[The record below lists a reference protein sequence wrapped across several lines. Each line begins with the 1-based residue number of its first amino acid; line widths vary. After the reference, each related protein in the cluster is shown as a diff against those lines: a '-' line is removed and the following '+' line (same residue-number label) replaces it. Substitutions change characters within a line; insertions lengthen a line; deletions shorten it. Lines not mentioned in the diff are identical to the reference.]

1 MVDLPLSSGGLQ
13 IKQLKSTNAILQ
25 DAGSYIQCTD
35 LPKHFLVSGKKRRN
49 EAYPMYRE
57 ALQIREI
64 LVAKISLLLPY
75 LTFLEL
81 LFYLIFKNA
90 VQTNGDGDSIF
101 CPMVIKYSIIT
112 HHIMTKM
119 LIYFVLPLWLSFS
132 RYWQLKTSNFETNFT
147 FPDGHRDT
155 DTDIGWKKN

>member
-1 MVDLPLSSGGLQ
+1 
-13 IKQLKSTNAILQ
+13 
-25 DAGSYIQCTD
+25 
-35 LPKHFLVSGKKRRN
+35 
-49 EAYPMYRE
+49 MYRE

-119 LIYFVLPLWLSFS
+119 LIYFVLPLVLSFS
-132 RYWQLKTSNFETNFT
+132 RNRQLKTSNLEKKIT
-147 FPDGHRDT
+147 FPDGHRHT
-155 DTDIGWKKN
+155 QTEHLKKNLTYIHMTHVCACVRVFVWKSDIFLKMGRFQLPIATK